1 MPSPASDAI
10 NRLVVKAVAVALTF
24 PVAAEIY
31 WFVNHLPKDLNE
43 ESFPNGGGK
52 KTFSWLMS
60 VGFWCENMSVKNLS
74 SSIYVRRSRSR
85 RSFIR
90 LRADIQPHDTLTAI
104 SADEPMHSSSEILS
118 MLIMR

>member
-43 ESFPNGGGK
+43 ESFPNGGGGDILMVNV
-52 KTFSWLMS
+52 SWFL
-60 VGFWCENMSVKNLS
+60 V
-74 SSIYVRRSRSR
+74 
-85 RSFIR
+85 
-90 LRADIQPHDTLTAI
+90 
-104 SADEPMHSSSEILS
+104 
-118 MLIMR
+118 